1 MRSVPLR
8 SFNDF
13 LGFGARYSIP
23 KECKWN
29 GRMVSNLIYYQSNYF
44 FLSFIIMILLS
55 ALNPIPVLTGLL
67 VICLPLMILLF
78 LDTQTLNTINQP
90 KILVP
95 VCIVIAMLLIRF
107 ISGIILFFCVLLV
120 PVLTVCLHALCRQ
133 RNLKN
138 RVCKLV
144 ESVRSGEQKTLMGY
158 ILEVFGVDVRLLTID
173 N

>member
-13 LGFGARYSIP
+13 LGFGARFSIP
-23 KECKWN
+23 RECKWN

-44 FLSFIIMILLS
+44 LLSLVIIMLLS
-55 ALNPIPVLTGLL
+55 ALNPISVLTGLL

-107 ISGIILFFCVLLV
+107 ISGIIFFSL
-120 PVLTVCLHALCRQ
+120 CLHALCRQ

-158 ILEVFGVDVRLLTID
+158 MLEVFGVDVRLLTID

>member
-23 KECKWN
+23 RGCKWN
-29 GRMVSNLIYYQSNYF
+29 ERMVSNLIYYQSNYF
-44 FLSFIIMILLS
+44 LLSLIIIILLS

-78 LDTQTLNTINQP
+78 LDTTTLNTINQP

-107 ISGIILFFCVLLV
+107 ISRIILFFCVLLV
-120 PVLTVCLHALCRQ
+120 PVLICLHALCRQ

-144 ESVRSGEQKTLMGY
+144 ESVRIGEQRTLMGY
-158 ILEVFGVDVRLLTID
+158 MLEVFGVDVRLLTID